1 MSNINQMTLVRKDV
15 IGVTKK
21 IFRED
26 MNLDFLLLQYF
37 VGYLFYLYELKI
49 KNTNIYSG
57 FYSSTQKNI
66 FERFNLIKNRK
77 ITYFSINYL
86 NEKYIPYYL
95 HACLVNMGLIE
106 KNVKNIYFVMDKNK
120 YKYFIPLIERS
131 LREKVEFNIISV
143 EKLNT
148 IQGKFGEN
156 LLIFFDDS
164 DNKMEEVKHLS
175 ILIENINSIEDLL
188 FFINLESKTPSF
200 NLKVKYPKNMMYKL
214 DEKFKVPISK
224 ILNVDNEDSGVRIC
238 KIITN
243 KN

>member
-1 MSNINQMTLVRKDV
+1 
-15 IGVTKK
+15 
-21 IFRED
+21 
-26 MNLDFLLLQYF
+26 
-37 VGYLFYLYELKI
+37 
-49 KNTNIYSG
+49 
-57 FYSSTQKNI
+57 
-66 FERFNLIKNRK
+66 
-77 ITYFSINYL
+77 
-86 NEKYIPYYL
+86 
-95 HACLVNMGLIE
+95 
-106 KNVKNIYFVMDKNK
+106 MDKNK